1 MADNMGFEYLFL
13 SEQDYAEEV
22 TEEITTSLV
31 SMMRPSKFESSEEGE
46 NADDLR
52 NESEAGKSNDAP
64 ILSKIEAFSNAHASK
79 VGLKKKNNTNSSYN
93 ANHIGRFLLLVTEK
107 FSIKTAVVDA
117 IINLSSA
124 YQFKNQWEEEG
135 TLLQ

>member
-31 SMMRPSKFESSEEGE
+31 SMMR
-46 NADDLR
+46 
-52 NESEAGKSNDAP
+52 
-64 ILSKIEAFSNAHASK
+64 IEAFSNAHASK

-135 TLLQ
+135 TLLQVAWICLSQN